1 MKKGIILAGGSGS
14 RLYPATLPISK
25 QLLPIYDKPM
35 IYYGLSVLMLA
46 DVRHILIISTPT
58 DLPRFRQLLGD
69 GPALGLRLEYVEQAH
84 PGGLAE
90 AFLIGQGFIAGDP
103 VALILG
109 DNIFFGHALQ
119 NRLQECSGR
128 TAGATIFAYPVRD
141 PARYGVVEVDAAGR
155 ALSLEE
161 KPPRPRSNLAVT
173 GLYFYDDQVV
183 DIARKIR
190 PSARGELEIT
200 DVNKVYLEQGR
211 LRVEMLGRGHAW
223 LDAGTEQSMLEAANF
238 VAAIEGRQGFRIGCI
253 EEVAWRKGWIST
265 RELVACGER
274 IAASGYGRY
283 LLELARNPHIAP

>member
-58 DLPRFRQLLGD
+58 DLPRFQQLLGQ
-69 GPALGLRLEYVEQAH
+69 GPSLGLRLEYAAQAH
-84 PGGLAE
+84 PGGLAQ
-90 AFLIGQGFIAGDP
+90 AFIIGQEFVANDP

-119 NRLQECSGR
+119 NRLQDCAGR
-128 TAGATIFAYPVRD
+128 DAGATVWAYPVKD
-141 PARYGVVEVDAAGR
+141 PVRYGVVEVDSKGR

-161 KPPRPRSNLAVT
+161 KPLRPRSNLAVT
-173 GLYFYDDQVV
+173 GLYFYDNQVV

-190 PSARGELEIT
+190 PSSRGELEIT
-200 DVNKVYLEQGR
+200 DVNKTYLERGE

-223 LDAGTEQSMLEAANF
+223 LDAGTEQSMLEASNF

-253 EEVAWRKGWIST
+253 EEVAWRKGWIT
-265 RELVACGER
+265 TQELMASGQR
-274 IAASGYGRY
+274 ISASGYGQY
-283 LLELARNPHIAP
+283 LLELAKNAQSNP